1 MMIDAKIYILRLCLF
16 LTLCRTRSRARSA
29 PGTYHCLYVLGQ
41 GRCDNLEGYGDYEN
55 RLPRGR
61 TYVRNGSVV
70 DISATAWISTA
81 ALRPRIGEVAPRDR
95 QQIRDFPAA
104 GPVFLSQPLAAQSF
118 KDIFGTLHKNPRR
131 GQQ

>member
-1 MMIDAKIYILRLCLF
+1 MMIDAKIYILRLCLL

-29 PGTYHCLYVLGQ
+29 PGTHHCLYVLGQ

-81 ALRPRIGEVAPRDR
+81 ALRPRIPM
-95 QQIRDFPAA
+95 
-104 GPVFLSQPLAAQSF
+104 AAQCAAKGEPAFRASTS
-118 KDIFGTLHKNPRR
+118 GHKGLPRLIAYGR
-131 GQQ
+131 